1 MGISTETTLRNK
13 RRYAA
18 LVADYADCDPGR
30 IRASLKEFLHPE
42 AVVNVVQ
49 PINRVDGAQQF
60 LERVM
65 EPLLGSFRH
74 LHRRSDMLFGGE
86 YHGAEW
92 VVSHG
97 HYMGE
102 FVNDWMGIPAH
113 GGPVWLHYAEFHRM
127 EAGRS
132 VECYLYSDMLDLL
145 RQLGKWPLPRSVGH
159 EGFIP
164 GPGTG
169 DGMLLSA
176 QDPEQ
181 SRLSLKTVEDMLGEL
196 WTEDEGWRPY
206 WHRNMCWYG
215 PSGYGSYFGL
225 EGFCRFQQPYE
236 GIFDPGRFSS
246 AFRKSGDARLDGRVK
261 GHYARFSDG
270 NYVACGGWPSH
281 GGFMVRPWLG
291 VEGKGQMFTV
301 RLCDF
306 WRRSGDLLV
315 ENWVLI
321 DLVEMLLQLE
331 FDVFRQAG
339 IELQLP

>member
-1 MGISTETTLRNK
+1 MGIATETTLYNK
-13 RRYAA
+13 RRYAE
-18 LVADYADCDPGR
+18 LVADYADCDPAR
-30 IRASLKEFLHPE
+30 IRAALSEFLHPDV
-42 AVVNVVQ
+42 AVNVVH

-65 EPLLGSFRH
+65 EPLLHSFRY

-86 YHGAEW
+86 YQGAEW

-97 HYMGE
+97 QYMGE
-102 FVNDWMGIPAH
+102 FVNDWMGIPAP
-113 GGPVWLHYAEFHRM
+113 GEPIWLHYAEFHRM

-132 VECYLYSDMLDLL
+132 VECYLYLDMLDLL
-145 RQLGKWPLPRSVGH
+145 RQLGSWPLPPSVGH

-164 GPGTG
+164 GPATG
-169 DGMLLSA
+169 DGMLVSESGR
-176 QDPEQ
+176 EQ
-181 SRLSLKTVEDMLGEL
+181 SRLSLKTVEDMLAEL
-196 WTEDEGWRPY
+196 WTEAEGWRPY

-215 PSGYGSYFGL
+215 PSGYGSYFGM
-225 EGFCRFQQPYE
+225 EGFCRFQLPYE
-236 GIFDPGRFSS
+236 GIFEPGRFSS
-246 AFRKSGDARLDGRVK
+246 AFRESGDARLDERVK
-261 GHYARFSDG
+261 GHYTRIADG
-270 NYVACGGWPSH
+270 NYVASGGWPSH

-291 VEGKGQMFTV
+291 VEGTGQMFTV

-321 DLVEMLLQLE
+321 DLVDMLLQLE

-339 IELQLP
+339 LELQAP